1 MKKTAATSLILFI
14 FRCIPLGLRKK
25 LFISAFR
32 LFYHC
37 SAKQRLIALH
47 NLRCA
52 YPEKSVDEIVAIA
65 KGVYKHIAIVASEFF
80 ELPYITKETLS
91 EWVEFE
97 GLENFNDAL
106 AENKGILSVLAHFGN
121 WELMPIVLPMAAQ
134 PAHIIYR
141 PLDSPILDDMM
152 AWVRTLHGN
161 TLIAK
166 EGSAK
171 TIRRLLG
178 KNKVIAILSDQN
190 VAAREGVFVDFFG
203 RPACTAVG
211 TAVLAMR
218 TGAPVLPAF
227 TPRMANGKYKFII
240 KPPVEISVTGD
251 NKADILTNT
260 QRFTRVVEDMVR
272 EYPDQ
277 WFWIHQRWKTKLC
290 QKE

>member
-65 KGVYKHIAIVASEFF
+65 KGVYRHVAIVAAEFF

-106 AENKGILSVLAHFGN
+106 TQNKGILSVVAHFGN
-121 WELMPIVLPMAAQ
+121 WELMPIALPMAAQ
-134 PAHIIYR
+134 PMHIVYR
-141 PLDSPILDDMM
+141 PLDSSILDDMM

-161 TLIAK
+161 TLIEK
-166 EGSAK
+166 EGAAK
-171 TIRRLLG
+171 KILRLLRENQAVG
-178 KNKVIAILSDQN
+178 ILSDQN
-190 VAAREGVFVDFFG
+190 VAAREGVFVDFFD
-203 RPACTAVG
+203 RPACTTVG
-211 TAVLAMR
+211 TAILAMR

-227 TPRMANGKYKFII
+227 MARMANGKYRFII

-260 QRFTRVVEDMVR
+260 QRFTRIIEDIVR

-277 WFWIHQRWKTKLC
+277 WFWIHQRWKTKKC